1 MILLSQRT
9 RRSESPTEALH
20 LLLEACRERGG
31 FEVLALA
38 DERGDFISASA
49 TSEALSPGAMRRIAV
64 RVLGVLFELCAH
76 GAGNEQELEHAIAG
90 TQRILAA

>member
-20 LLLEACRERGG
+20 LLFEACRERGG

-38 DERGDFISASA
+38 DERGDFISGSA
-49 TSEALSPGAMRRIAV
+49 TTEELSPGAMRRIAV
-64 RVLGVLFELCAH
+64 RVLGVLFELCVH
-76 GAGNEQELEHAIAG
+76 GAGNEQEVEHALEG